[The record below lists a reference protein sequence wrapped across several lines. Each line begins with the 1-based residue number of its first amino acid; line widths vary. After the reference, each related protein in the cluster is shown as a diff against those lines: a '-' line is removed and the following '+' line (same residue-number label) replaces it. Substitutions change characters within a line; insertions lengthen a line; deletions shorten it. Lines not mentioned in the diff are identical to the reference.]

1 MTTLYMVNILMKVF
15 PALKVRVISQSRDV
29 LTSIIKLKIW
39 YFMILVYLCF
49 VFLTSLWKATTLML
63 FNMTIA
69 LLVVK
74 IDDPSFQHYIF
85 SNPPPLSG
93 EKIPDP
99 PPPISPPSPL
109 SVFNDRSLKSLI
121 QLAPEHPIKP

>member
-1 MTTLYMVNILMKVF
+1 
-15 PALKVRVISQSRDV
+15 
-29 LTSIIKLKIW
+29 
-39 YFMILVYLCF
+39 
-49 VFLTSLWKATTLML
+49 ML

-85 SNPPPLSG
+85 SKPPSYQGKKNSG
-93 EKIPDP
+93 P